1 MFKLSKAKNHARF
14 YRTIFHKPIMVF
26 TMVEAVV
33 VIGSYSIWDSPDC
46 DCDGCGGDGNENC
59 VVIGFGKDVMV
70 VQW

>member
-1 MFKLSKAKNHARF
+1 
-14 YRTIFHKPIMVF
+14 MVF

>member
-1 MFKLSKAKNHARF
+1 MFKLSGYYKAKNHGKF
-14 YRTIFHKPIMVF
+14 YRTIFHKSIMVF

-33 VIGSYSIWDSPDC
+33 VVGSYSIWDSSDC
-46 DCDGCGGDGNENC
+46 DCDGSENC